1 MPLPVMLLPLASD
14 GTASLHPT
22 WWNTCQRLSC
32 AFVDECNKFFLLFAG
47 ILQKKR
53 K

>member
-32 AFVDECNKFFLLFAG
+32 AFVDECNKFFLLVRNPA
-47 ILQKKR
+47 KKR